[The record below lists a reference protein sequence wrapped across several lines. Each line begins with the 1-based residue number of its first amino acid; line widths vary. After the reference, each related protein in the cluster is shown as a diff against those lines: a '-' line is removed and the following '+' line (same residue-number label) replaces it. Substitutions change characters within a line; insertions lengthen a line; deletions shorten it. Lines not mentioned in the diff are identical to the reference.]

1 MILIT
6 GGNGFIGSCL
16 IKKLNREG
24 QTNIYISDETAGV
37 ERSKNLEGAE
47 FKECIDPGRLIEW
60 LRRNLEEIGVIVH
73 LGGCSAT
80 DQGDRDYL
88 NRINYEFTKE
98 LYTIA
103 NTHKIKF
110 IYASSATTYGDG
122 EEGFSDMLSP
132 KELYKLKPSNKYGE
146 SKHSG
151 DLYILNDENLQ
162 RKNII
167 GLKFFNVYGPNEY
180 HKEGMASAVMR
191 MYDQYRGEGRIEV
204 LDPEDDRII
213 KRDFI
218 YIKDVLDVI
227 VFFMKN
233 DARSGLYNVGSGVER
248 SFEDIARLVVKE
260 AEDKCLNSEKMI
272 VKKSMPEEMKRRYQY
287 FTCADLE
294 KLRLAGYRKE
304 FYSLERGVEDYIVNY
319 LQLGRYY

>member
-6 GGNGFIGSCL
+6 GANGFIGSCL

-24 QTNIYISDETAGV
+24 QRDIYISDETTGI
-37 ERSKNLEGAE
+37 ERSKNLEGSE

-60 LRRNLEEIGVIVH
+60 LRGNPEKIGVIVH

-88 NRINYEFTKE
+88 NRINYEFTRE

-103 NTHKIKF
+103 NTHKIRF

-151 DLYILNDENLQ
+151 DLYILNDGNLQ
-162 RKNII
+162 RENII

-191 MYDQYRGEGRIEV
+191 MYNQYREEARIEV
-204 LDPEDDRII
+204 LDPGDDRRIQ
-213 KRDFI
+213 RDFI

-227 VFFMKN
+227 EFFMKT
-233 DARSGLYNVGSGVER
+233 DVISGLYNVGSGVER
-248 SFEDIARLVVKE
+248 SFEDIARLVVRAAGE
-260 AEDKCLNSEKMI
+260 EYLNLEEVI
-272 VKKSMPEEMKRRYQY
+272 VRKSMPEEMKRRYQY
-287 FTCADLE
+287 FTCADLK
-294 KLRLAGYRKE
+294 KLRSAGYRKE
-304 FYSLERGVEDYIVNY
+304 FYSLEGGVEDYIVNY